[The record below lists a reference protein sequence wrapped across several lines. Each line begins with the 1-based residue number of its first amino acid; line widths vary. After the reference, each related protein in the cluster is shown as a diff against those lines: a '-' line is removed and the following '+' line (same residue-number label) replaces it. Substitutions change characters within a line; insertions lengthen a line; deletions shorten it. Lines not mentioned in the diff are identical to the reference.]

1 MIAITVGLP
10 ESVCRPPAPPPPRG
24 TAPLAGHGYLRNSQC
39 AICRRQPYGRMLGLS
54 RDPGLEQLKTD
65 PLLDPLRHEPRFR
78 AIETALK
85 FLT

>member
-10 ESVCRPPAPPPPRG
+10 ESVCRPPSPARDR
-24 TAPLAGHGYLRNSQC
+24 PLAGHRYWRNSQR